1 MCLSGWN
8 GFAQLPQYL
17 SRTHFQLKLIL
28 LTVHLHTLPIL
39 NPTTYVKC
47 DIKWH
52 SQKRI
57 WHQCILPRPIWLHCH
72 SGHSNLS
79 RYTSTV
85 DSSLDS
91 LHSPSRACSVIW
103 GAVSLMD
110 TNLLMSWSLDVLYD
124 EEMCPTLELASSVV
138 WEQDWWCVVSFVHY
152 YKADC
157 RYWQGQYWH
166 PHMWPTGRGG
176 GGI

>member
-1 MCLSGWN
+1 MLLPSSLSICLEHIPNWSLFFLLYIYTHSQYSIQQPIWN
-8 GFAQLPQYL
+8 
-17 SRTHFQLKLIL
+17 
-28 LTVHLHTLPIL
+28 VTL
-39 NPTTYVKC
+39 
-47 DIKWH
+47 IKWR

-57 WHQCILPRPIWLHCH
+57 WHQYILPRQIWLHCH
-72 SGHSNLS
+72 SGHSDLS
-79 RYTSTV
+79 RYISTV

-124 EEMCPTLELASSVV
+124 EEMCLTLELASSVV

-157 RYWQGQYWH
+157 RYWQGQYWP